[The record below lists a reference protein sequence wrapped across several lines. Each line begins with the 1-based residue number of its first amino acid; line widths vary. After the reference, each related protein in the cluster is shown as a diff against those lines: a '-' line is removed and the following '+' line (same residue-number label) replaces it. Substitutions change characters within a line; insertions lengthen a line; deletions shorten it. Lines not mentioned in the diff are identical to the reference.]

1 MKKEWKRVNVIV
13 LSILF
18 VFMFVMSVN
27 VVSAV
32 ASFSESVTQFVTSA
46 IDTLQ
51 KTGNPLFSVLFGTL
65 PTSSGADLFMQV
77 LVFLL
82 VVLVIYAVTD
92 LIPIFSGRH
101 WIQTG
106 VGIIIAIIGIRFLP
120 IDFIKSFGFSIS
132 SGLISYL
139 FLRPLKHNSFKYVW
153 GVYPPGTLKWGSWIF
168 PISIFKLQESA
179 MIFVFSIASGARSN
193 ELIIS
198 SVGFKEKSSIF
209 IVTCS

>member
-120 IDFIKSFGFSIS
+120 IDFIKSLAYPSTALVATIYVGLPFLLFGWLLEKMVPSKMM
-132 SGLISYL
+132 
-139 FLRPLKHNSFKYVW
+139 RRAAW
-153 GVYPPGTLKWGSWIF
+153 AIF
-168 PISIFKLQESA
+168 
-179 MIFVFSIASGARSN
+179 
-193 ELIIS
+193 
-198 SVGFKEKSSIF
+198 
-209 IVTCS
+209 TCF